1 MPKDSDERLGEP
13 VSLPDFVMPNDDIK
27 YDDLRQKDKN
37 TRLLPDLSET

>member
-13 VSLPDFVMPNDDIK
+13 ISLSDFVIPSDDIK
-27 YDDLRQKDKN
+27 YDDLSQKNKN